1 LKEGTNLFEFSKKI
15 EDNVQKVLG
24 YNPENMIKR
33 GFSMPL
39 AFNMN
44 NTISYNVLLED
55 TGLV

>member
-1 LKEGTNLFEFSKKI
+1 V

-24 YNPENMIKR
+24 YNPETMSKR

-44 NTISYNVLLED
+44 NIVSKNVLQQD